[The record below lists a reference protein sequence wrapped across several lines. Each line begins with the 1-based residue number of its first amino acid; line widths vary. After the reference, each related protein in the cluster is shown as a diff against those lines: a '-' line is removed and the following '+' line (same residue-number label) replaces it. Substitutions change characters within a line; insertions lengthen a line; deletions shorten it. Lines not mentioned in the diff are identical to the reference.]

1 MKTTDLIIGNHI
13 SINSGKIITVDGI
26 SQSEIYNEEYGHSSC
41 NELKP
46 IPLTEQ
52 WLLDFGFVDEGGND
66 YVLTKGEHTLLLT
79 VETDSIRVYLA
90 HLYGT
95 YDSEY
100 TYLKDILYVHQLQNL
115 YFILTNE
122 ELILK
127 KKHYETI

>member
-1 MKTTDLIIGNHI
+1 MKTTDLRIGNHI

-100 TYLKDILYVHQLQNL
+100 TYLKDILYVYQLQNL

-127 KKHYETI
+127 EKTL